1 MVDGD
6 KLRRLSINEIKKLF
20 GFPSSFKVNV
30 NNSLAYELFGNSI
43 VVPVV
48 ESVAERLL
56 KISFNNEDIGI
67 DAKYKNE
74 IVQKELSF

>member
-1 MVDGD
+1 M
-6 KLRRLSINEIKKLF
+6 
-20 GFPSSFKVNV
+20 

-56 KISFNNEDIGI
+56 KISFTNEDIGI